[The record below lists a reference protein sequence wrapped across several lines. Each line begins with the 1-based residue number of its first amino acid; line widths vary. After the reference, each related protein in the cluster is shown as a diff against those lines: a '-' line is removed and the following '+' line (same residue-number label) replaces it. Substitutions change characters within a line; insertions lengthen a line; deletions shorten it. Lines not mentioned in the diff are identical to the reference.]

1 MMRRYKGTTEGD
13 DASHSP
19 QGGLEPRVVPPVR
32 YVHPHVD
39 VTPFLVPVRHQREVL
54 RRVRLG
60 QVLDPQQNQT
70 DVAPRGDDLTHRL
83 PRRGCAVQ
91 EHVHAGARPRLL
103 LFVVGS
109 ACVARFYRRK
119 LVPGP
124 LLLRS
129 GRAAADA
136 RGVLRDPLA
145 PPGEERRDD
154 ALANHPGVV
163 RPRGELLSD
172 VASLVERYRVE
183 SREVAL
189 EREQAAELV
198 RSLGDAERVPPL
210 GVRSL
215 GFVGCRAGGKE
226 VRRGRRRDDAA
237 ESEAVPPRVGLE
249 EGEDVVV
256 RGLRVDRRDPLGGT
270 VGGGIA
276 PVAPF
281 APGDHHPEFLAR
293 VVQGH
298 RRAELEL
305 DEGVQRV
312 FETVRGQVR
321 EQRAPELPVEE
332 EVVAHPA
339 LRVLERRVD
348 GCGARVGE
356 GAHVV
361 GEDALE
367 EGNDLLAGDA

>member
-1 MMRRYKGTTEGD
+1 M
-13 DASHSP
+13 
-19 QGGLEPRVVPPVR
+19 
-32 YVHPHVD
+32 
-39 VTPFLVPVRHQREVL
+39 RHQREVL
-54 RRVRLG
+54 RRIRLG
-60 QVLDPQQNQT
+60 QVLDPQQNQP

-103 LFVVGS
+103 SFVVRVP
-109 ACVARFYRRK
+109 APARN

-124 LLLRS
+124 LLLRR
-129 GRAAADA
+129 GRSAADA

-145 PPGEERRDD
+145 SPGEERRDD

-189 EREQAAELV
+189 EREQAAELFG
-198 RSLGDAERVPPL
+198 SLGDAECVPPL

-215 GFVGCRAGGKE
+215 GFFGVRAGGKE
-226 VRRGRRRDDAA
+226 LRRGRRRDDAA

-256 RGLRVDRRDPLGGT
+256 FRLRVDRRDPLGGT
-270 VGGGIA
+270 VGGGMA

-367 EGNDLLAGDA
+367 EGNGLLAGDA